1 MSIAVKVCGLRTAEA
16 FAAARE
22 GEAAFVGFIF
32 YPPSPRYLPP
42 EEVRD
47 LTNGT
52 TNGPCKVGVVVNLS
66 DAEIE
71 AIVKAAPLDMLQLH
85 GSESP
90 ERVAEVKARFGLPV
104 MKAIAVAGPDD
115 IARAEA
121 YLPVAD
127 RLLFDAKPP
136 KDLKGA
142 LPGGNALSFDW
153 QLLAGRDWPLPWML
167 SGGLTVDNLAEA
179 VRIARARAVD
189 VSSGVE
195 DRPGEKN
202 PAKIAALLE
211 RARTLE
217 PVS

>member
-1 MSIAVKVCGLRTAEA
+1 MTVEVKICGLRTAA
-16 FAAARE
+16 ALAAARA
-22 GEAAFVGFIF
+22 GGAAYVGFIF

-42 EEVRD
+42 EEVAELCAGATD
-47 LTNGT
+47 
-52 TNGPCKVGVVVNLS
+52 GPRKVGVVVNLS

-104 MKAIAVAGPDD
+104 MKAIAVAGRED

-136 KDLKGA
+136 KDLEGA

-153 QLLAGRDWPLPWML
+153 QLLAGRGWPLPWML

-179 VRIARARAVD
+179 VRISRASAVD
-189 VSSGVE
+189 VSSGIE
-195 DRPGEKN
+195 DRPGHKN
-202 PAKIAALLE
+202 PGKITALLDY
-211 RARTLE
+211 ARTLE
-217 PVS
+217 PVA